1 MAQSRVGLMQAVTRL
16 RRFSCVAT
24 EVCGMRSI
32 ECCCSVE
39 FVEFLRKSGRCDLE
53 WGLSSFVKCPKLYS
67 DKVP

>member
-39 FVEFLRKSGRCDLE
+39 FVEFLR
-53 WGLSSFVKCPKLYS
+53 
-67 DKVP
+67 